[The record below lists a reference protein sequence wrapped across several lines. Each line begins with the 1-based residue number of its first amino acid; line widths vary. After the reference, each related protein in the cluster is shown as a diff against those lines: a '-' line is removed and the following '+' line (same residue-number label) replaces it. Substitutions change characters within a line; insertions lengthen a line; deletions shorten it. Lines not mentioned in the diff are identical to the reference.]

1 MDELIKTIAPQHMM
15 QFIHATSI
23 RGYTRDVILAVVA
36 ELRLNGYDDAAAS
49 ILALWDINI

>member
-15 QFIHATSI
+15 EFIHATSI

-49 ILALWDINI
+49 ILAQWDINI